1 VNLRENFNGRLPFR
15 PSPRYGTLDFAPG
28 APMKRLLPLCLL
40 PFLAACNAPPQ
51 DGPAGRITN
60 IFERPEPE
68 PPAPE
73 PLPPQV
79 LAALPAGVPPSV
91 VQRGG
96 DGCYL
101 LSIEVTTPP
110 SGYPLRDAAGNLV
123 CDGGPLVASAV
134 TPAPLPGVTAA
145 AAPAPLP
152 FPLPGS
158 PERLDGS
165 APPLVPGS
173 ITPPAPLAPLNPG

>member
-1 VNLRENFNGRLPFR
+1 
-15 PSPRYGTLDFAPG
+15 
-28 APMKRLLPLCLL
+28 MKRLLPLCLL
-40 PFLAACNAPPQ
+40 PLLAACEAPPQ
-51 DGPAGRITN
+51 DGPVGRVAN
-60 IFERPEPE
+60 IFERPEAE

-91 VQRGG
+91 VQRSG

-123 CDGGPLVASAV
+123 CDAGATPVASLATGPIAD
-134 TPAPLPGVTAA
+134 TPPGTI
-145 AAPAPLP
+145 
-152 FPLPGS
+152 GT
-158 PERLDGS
+158 
-165 APPLVPGS
+165 PPLVTGS